1 MWTSNRMIAVYIA
14 AGVVAALVLGWL
26 ILRKTVRTRLRM
38 EKTLREDPDIN
49 DWLIIFNWTPK
60 VLYVPTLIASVVAFL
75 VMLLRGAGG
84 PFGSISPTVVGGAWL
99 AVVFLNLLVEEYSIT
114 VKVLVIAVVS
124 FGFLLLWLHLL
135 GWVRPFLRLFR
146 HLALSMN
153 ATGFLLVAVVG
164 MLVIFVSWLKGLF
177 YYVTITPNYLN
188 VQKGPTESGGHIAR
202 EDYNTVV
209 DTSDFLE
216 RLMGFGRIIVIFK
229 DMKTQPI
236 NLLVWK
242 IQRKAQLLEQVR
254 GKFAIDFDAKQSRTG
269 ESPA

>member
-1 MWTSNRMIAVYIA
+1 MIAVYIA
-14 AGVVAALVLGWL
+14 AGVVAALVLGWF

-38 EKTLREDPDIN
+38 EKTLRADPDIN

-60 VLYVPTLIASVVAFL
+60 VLYVPTLIASLIASL
-75 VMLLRGAGG
+75 VMLLKGAGG
-84 PFGSISPTVVGGAWL
+84 PFGHINPAVVGGTWL
-99 AVVFLNLLVEEYSIT
+99 AVIFINLLVEEYSIT

-124 FGFLLLWLHLL
+124 FGFFLLWLHLL
-135 GWVRPFLRLFR
+135 GWVGPFLRFFR

-153 ATGFLLVAVVG
+153 ATGFLLVAVIG

-216 RLMGFGRIIVIFK
+216 RLMGFGRIVVIFK

-236 NLLVWK
+236 ELLVWK

-254 GKFAIDFDAKQSRTG
+254 GKFAIDFDSQQPRVQQG
-269 ESPA
+269 PA